1 MKKKTLIMRAV
12 LIAIALVVGAVANR
26 EIAAKK
32 EVQSITGAMAHADKM
47 EVTLYDSVNGESI
60 TVTDPAGL
68 EKIRAALSDIRY
80 KGLYKS
86 RDLLQP
92 SDYAC
97 SIVVSVSGTHETM
110 TLYPADHDQPSYITS
125 DPPEPG
131 LVAGAY
137 AVITL
142 YPADH
147 DQSSCLTGE
156 PLDTALKNTD
166 ALYETIWSFFE

>member
-1 MKKKTLIMRAV
+1 MKKKTLIMRVV
-12 LIAIALVVGAVANR
+12 LIAFVLVVGAMAHIH
-26 EIAAKK
+26 IAAKK
-32 EVQSITGAMAHADKM
+32 EVQSITGAIAHADKM
-47 EVTLYDSVNGESI
+47 EVSLHNSVSGEKI
-60 TVTDPAGL
+60 TVTDPAEL
-68 EKIRAALSDIRY
+68 EKISVALSDIQY
-80 KGLYKS
+80 KGPYKS
-86 RDLLQP
+86 KDLIQS

-97 SIVVSVSGTHETM
+97 SIIVSVSGTHETM
-110 TLYPADHDQPSYITS
+110 TLYPAGDDRLSYITS
-125 DPPEPG
+125 EPPEPG

-147 DQSSCLTGE
+147 DQSSYLTGE